1 MPASVELCENGRI
14 LHYVFTDPWTLA
26 EMDAAAA
33 KAIEY
38 YDKAD
43 RKLYV
48 LLDARRMRNVPPG
61 VLRAARTNPD
71 IRHRN
76 SGQIAIVSAAKLV
89 EVMGQTI
96 MRLTHSSKAKFFPEE
111 QAAWVY
117 LRELIAKEDMGIEVT
132 R

>member
-1 MPASVELCENGRI
+1 MPASVELTENGRI
-14 LHYVFTDPWTLA
+14 LHYVFTDPWTIA
-26 EMDAAAA
+26 VMDAVAL
-33 KAIEY
+33 KATQF

-71 IRHRN
+71 IRHKN
-76 SGQIAIVSAAKLV
+76 SGQIAIVAAAKLV

-96 MRLTHSSKAKFFPEE
+96 MRLTHSSKAKFFPQEE
-111 QAAWVY
+111 AAWTY
-117 LRELIAKEDMGIEVT
+117 LRELIAKEDVSVEVA